1 MQFVDFKE
9 LVTWILQAKKNPE
22 LFAMTVWSIWNQCN
36 QVRLQQP
43 SWSLHL
49 TPQVSKDRLEEFQA
63 VQLPPKPP
71 PIFLRVRWC
80 PPPLG
85 FVKINFDG
93 AVFSKENKSGASIV
107 IWKRE
112 GFMLAAQ
119 SWQFNQAYSP
129 SAIEAVA
136 AHTNL

>member
-1 MQFVDFKE
+1 MVLINHNYLCK
-9 LVTWILQAKKNPE
+9 LYKKNYAT
-22 LFAMTVWSIWNQCN
+22 FCISRITYYMF
-36 QVRLQQP
+36 
-43 SWSLHL
+43 SL
-49 TPQVSKDRLEEFQA
+49 
-63 VQLPPKPP
+63 
-71 PIFLRVRWC
+71 
-80 PPPLG
+80 
-85 FVKINFDG
+85 INFDG

-112 GFMLAAQ
+112 GFMFAAQ